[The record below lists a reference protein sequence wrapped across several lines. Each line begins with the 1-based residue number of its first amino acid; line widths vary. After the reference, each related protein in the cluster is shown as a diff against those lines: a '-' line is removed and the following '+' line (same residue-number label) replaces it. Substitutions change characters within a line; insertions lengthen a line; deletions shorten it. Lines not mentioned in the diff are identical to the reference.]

1 MGREE
6 FKKIAGEICRELR
19 ASKKAPGEE
28 RIYTAGEKEYL
39 AWLDRKDKGVP
50 LNASERSDLTAVRD
64 KLGLDYTFPW
74 EGIIS
79 TTYGHNTMHWRD
91 QRSAFSEILQKPPMD
106 KNVQGAVP
114 VMQCPSATSSPI
126 VVVAPD
132 RTHNYSYIVNM
143 GASYYVEYGSG
154 SHSFSG
160 IPRKITR
167 YPSPSRVVWI
177 ADSYV
182 QHASFENA
190 ANAASMNP
198 NDTNRRIDYRHNKMV
213 NFVCL
218 DGSTHSSSKVNNT
231 AGGGLNA
238 DYSKQEMEY

>member
-1 MGREE
+1 MKNRKNAFTLIELLVVIAIIAILAAILLPALNSARERGRSASCINNLKQMG
-6 FKKIAGEICRELR
+6 FAGFT
-19 ASKKAPGEE
+19 
-28 RIYTAGEKEYL
+28 YTETY
-39 AWLDRKDKGVP
+39 D
-50 LNASERSDLTAVRD
+50 
-64 KLGLDYTFPW
+64 DYTFPW

-79 TTYGHNTMHWRD
+79 TTYGHNTLHWRD

-106 KNVQGAVP
+106 KGVQGAVP

-126 VVVAPD
+126 VVVNTD